1 MSMPC
6 RTSSFVSVAA
16 FLFAALSVAQCG
28 GSSTPTGP
36 TTSGSSISGVT
47 LNASRIGIGGTTQ
60 GTVTVAAAPTAAAT
74 VTLSSSNA
82 AVATVQSPIT
92 VPAGATTAT
101 FTLTGTGAG
110 TAIVTATLNSSSS
123 QSPAVTVAS
132 VALAT
137 ISLSASTVVGGKD
150 VTGTVGLTA
159 PAPVAGA
166 IVALTAGDPLTVQ
179 PSVTVPA
186 GATTATFSVLTRLVG
201 GTIAGT
207 VTGAYGGTSMTSAP
221 ISVTKPTVATANFGI
236 TGTTESDTCT
246 MTNNGTTIKCTFNGS
261 TSTAPGNI
269 IAWDWTY
276 RVSTGAPF
284 SQTTS
289 GPVLVD
295 PTVNCTFLPPPP
307 LPVGGNSWLPFSLTL
322 KVHDDLGNVS
332 AEFTNNGTARI
343 FPQGCGY

>member
-1 MSMPC
+1 MSMPR

-16 FLFAALSVAQCG
+16 FLFAAFSVAQCG
-28 GSSTPTGP
+28 GSSTPTSP
-36 TTSGSSISGVT
+36 TTGGPAISSVT
-47 LNASRIGIGGTTQ
+47 LSASRIGVGGTTQ
-60 GTVTVAAAPTAAAT
+60 GTVAFAAAPTAAAT
-74 VTLSSSNA
+74 VTLSSSNP

-92 VPAGATTAT
+92 VAAGASTAS
-101 FTLTGTGAG
+101 FTITGMAAG
-110 TAIVTATLNSSSS
+110 TANVTATVNGSS
-123 QSPAVTVAS
+123 QSAALTVAS

-186 GATTATFSVLTRLVG
+186 GATTANFSVQTRLVG
-201 GTIAGT
+201 GTIVGT
-207 VTGAYGGTSMTSAP
+207 VTGAYGGTSMSSAP

-246 MTNNGTTIKCTFNGS
+246 MANNGTTIKCTFNGS

-295 PTVNCTFLPPPP
+295 PTVNCTLLPPPP
-307 LPVGGNSWLPFSLTL
+307 LPAGGNSWLPFSLTL
-322 KVHDDLGNVS
+322 KVRDDLGNVS
-332 AEFTNNGTARI
+332 AEFTNDGTARI
-343 FPQGCGY
+343 FPSGCGY